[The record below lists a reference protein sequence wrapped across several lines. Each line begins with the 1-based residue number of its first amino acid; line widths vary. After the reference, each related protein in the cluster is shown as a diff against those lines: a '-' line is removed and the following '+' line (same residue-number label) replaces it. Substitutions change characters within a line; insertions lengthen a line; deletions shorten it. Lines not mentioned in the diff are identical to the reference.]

1 MNYKYKMET
10 MTLICLNKV
19 WDEFIKMKHNYD
31 IVKNAQ
37 FSLSKIAQENSSLDN
52 LIQASFNPI
61 FTARP
66 RVDSLQ
72 NIRDEKFG
80 RKRAMT
86 IDGPV
91 RDKYVPLKTSNKS
104 AFSSYKHEIKTTEA
118 QRQSKDTEEE
128 LKDNDLKIEL
138 KLSKKRTYAEMK
150 KNFHMQSSQ
159 LLIFP
164 HESFS
169 GRKRAKSF

>member
-1 MNYKYKMET
+1 MFK
-10 MTLICLNKV
+10 KV
-19 WDEFIKMKHNYD
+19 CEEFIKMKHNYD
-31 IVKNAQ
+31 IVKTAQ
-37 FSLSKIAQENSSLDN
+37 ISLSKIAQENSSLDN

-72 NIRDEKFG
+72 NIRDQKFA

-91 RDKYVPLKTSNKS
+91 KDKYVPLKTSKQS
-104 AFSSYKHEIKTTEA
+104 AFSSYKHETKTNEV

-128 LKDNDLKIEL
+128 LKETDFKSLDL
-138 KLSKKRTYAEMK
+138 KLSRKRTYAEMK
-150 KNFHMQSSQ
+150 KNFHMQSSK
-159 LLIFP
+159 LLFFP
-164 HESFS
+164 HENFS